1 MSHNNLIAKDGWP
14 IIGFF
19 AIITIIF
26 HLLKISSLTWLFLL
40 ITIFCIYFFR
50 NPRRVSADEE
60 GIVVAPADGKVKS
73 ITKVYEDKFIQ
84 DEAICI
90 SIFLSLFNVHIN
102 RVPISGVVDFTKKQG
117 LSFRPAYK
125 SDVRNTNVSTYTGLE
140 TRYGRVLVVQITGI
154 IARRIVT
161 WVKKGDIVQT
171 GKHLGLIRFGSCT
184 EVYLPV
190 GAQIM
195 VEIGQ
200 SIRGGETIIAK
211 LND

>member
-1 MSHNNLIAKDGWP
+1 MISNNFIAKDGWP

-26 HLLKISSLTWLFLL
+26 HLSQITILTWLFLVL
-40 ITIFCIYFFR
+40 TIFCIYFFR
-50 NPRRVSADEE
+50 NPRRVTIDEE
-60 GIVVAPADGKVKS
+60 GIVVAPADGKVQS
-73 ITKVYEDKFIQ
+73 ITIVYEDKFIQ
-84 DEAICI
+84 DEAIRI
-90 SIFLSLFNVHIN
+90 SIFLSIFNVHIN
-102 RVPISGVVDFTKKQG
+102 RVPISGVVDYTEKKG
-117 LSFRPAYK
+117 FSFHPAYK
-125 SDVRNTNVSTYTGLE
+125 SDVRDTNVSNYTGLE
-140 TRYGRVLVVQITGI
+140 TRYGKVLVVQITGI

-195 VEIGQ
+195 VETGQ